1 MTISIDSSLLLNYY
15 DLKAGVPASSSSGSG
30 TTSTSTTSS
39 TAPITPWSKTP
50 TTAQTNSLVQS
61 VINGQSLINPTA
73 AKLSVAAG
81 TPNFNNYKNLFALY
95 QGLTTLQDLATQ
107 ANSPGISAFQLTQL
121 QTAFTS
127 GMNQVQTY
135 LNTSPFTGFS
145 VAEGSVG
152 TTSQSSSGVPT
163 ETDTYNTGLTWSGD
177 PNTPIPALSGNVQF
191 SLSVSQTAPAG
202 LANITVPNTAP
213 TVVNFNLNDMG
224 STPRTMSNV
233 INYLNS
239 QLQAAGVFTRFT
251 DQLTQGTST
260 TFQVNGQTITN
271 PPGPNTYTLQIT
283 GNPVESLT
291 FSAATTA
298 PAVYITQTSGAN
310 PPSTGSATTGVSTT
324 GNTTGASAAT
334 GNATTGN
341 ATAAVTQQL
350 LKLTT
355 DPSASNARV
364 FTDTLAS
371 SIPNAIATATG
382 ADGSVYV
389 LANVTGTTQAGQV
402 DAAHAISGTQ
412 DVALMKYDSA
422 GNLVFT
428 QTLGSTASASG
439 LGLAVSPDGSQVAVV
454 GQGTGLLDDDGGA
467 PPDAT
472 DPTGFVSVFDSS
484 GDPLWTQAVNAWT
497 GGQVNSVTFGADNS
511 VYVAGSN
518 AISDVVSDGFISGF
532 SSTGAQT
539 FNTYLGPTSTSSVN
553 SIAVDG
559 SSLVTA
565 GVQNGDAVVQSYALQ
580 STGAPVLSATRDLG
594 PLDGGNV
601 TGIGVTSDGSIIVA
615 GSTQN
620 GALSAG
626 TIGSAY
632 SGSGEDA
639 FVATLSGNLTPSSSD
654 TLAYFAGAS
663 DTTATALTVA
673 GGQAYIT
680 GQIATSPFPGSG
692 DLSAFNGYAAQIDPT
707 TGQVTWSN
715 TFTGP
720 ESQSDPNSIS
730 VDTTG
735 ASSLDALGLPTGTI
749 DFTPSQNLLANTSL
763 QAGESFQVK
772 SNFNALPQTVTISA
786 DDTLQTLAQKIT
798 QASGYGANVQVVT
811 GTGGVQ
817 QLEITPTSP
826 ASQITLEAGP
836 PGQNALPALGLS
848 EGLVT
853 TNATAKAKSAST
865 AGGAVA
871 TTSLKANYAL
881 GLESTINLNSA
892 SGIANA
898 LAQLGGAI
906 TSVKQIYTDMTTKPS
921 ATTAGVNGP
930 VPAYLTAEIANYQ
943 AALARLTSS

>member
-1 MTISIDSSLLLNYY
+1 MTISIDSSLLLSYY
-15 DLKAGVPASSSSGSG
+15 DLKAGVPASTTSGSG
-30 TTSTSTTSS
+30 STSTSTTGS
-39 TAPITPWSKTP
+39 TKPTTPWSSTP

-61 VINGQSLINPTA
+61 VLNGQSFINPNA
-73 AKLSVAAG
+73 AKLSVPAG
-81 TPNFNNYKNLFALY
+81 TPNYTNYKNLFGLY
-95 QGLTTLQDLATQ
+95 QGLTALQDLATQ
-107 ANSPGISAFQLTQL
+107 ANATGISSYQLTQL

-127 GMNQVQTY
+127 GMKQVQTY
-135 LNTSPFTGFS
+135 LNTSPFTGFN
-145 VAEGSVG
+145 VAEGDVG
-152 TTSQSSSGVPT
+152 ATSQSTAGVPT
-163 ETDTYNTGLTWSGD
+163 ETDTYNTGVLWSGD
-177 PNTPIPALSGNVQF
+177 ANTPVPAFSGNVQF
-191 SLSVSQTAPAG
+191 SLSVSQTP
-202 LANITVPNTAP
+202 LTTLNANITQPTSTP

-224 STPRTMSNV
+224 STPRTISNV
-233 INYLNS
+233 VSYLNQ
-239 QLQAAGVFTRFT
+239 QLQAAGVFTRFADVRT
-251 DQLTQGTST
+251 PGVAT
-260 TFQVNGQTITN
+260 TYQVNGQTITN
-271 PPGPNTYTLQIT
+271 PAPPDQFSLQIV
-283 GNPVESLT
+283 GNAVETLS

-298 PAVYITQTSGAN
+298 PAVYITQTSGAV
-310 PPSTGSATTGVSTT
+310 PPSTGSATTGVTTTSGNTTT
-324 GNTTGASAAT
+324 GNTTSD
-334 GNATTGN
+334 
-341 ATAAVTQQL
+341 VTQQL

-355 DPSASNARV
+355 DPSATNARA
-364 FTDTLAS
+364 FTDTLPQ

-389 LANVTGTTQAGQV
+389 LANVTGATQAGQV

-439 LGLAVSPDGSQVAVV
+439 LGLAVSADGSQVAVV
-454 GQGTGLLDDDGGA
+454 GQATGLLDDDGGA

-472 DPTGFVSVFDSS
+472 DPTGFVSVYDSS
-484 GDPLWTQAVNAWT
+484 GNQLWTQAVNAWT
-497 GGQVNSVTFGADNS
+497 GGQVNSVAFGANNS
-511 VYVAGSN
+511 VYVAGST
-518 AISDVVSDGFISGF
+518 AISDVLSDGFISGF

-539 FNTYLGPTSTSSVN
+539 FNTYLGPTTTGSVN
-553 SIAVDG
+553 SIAVNG
-559 SSLVTA
+559 SSLITA

-580 STGAPVLSATRDLG
+580 SSGAPVLSATRDLG

-601 TGIGVTSDGSIIVA
+601 TGVAVNTDGSIIVA

-626 TIGSAY
+626 TVGSAY
-632 SGSGEDA
+632 SGSGEEA
-639 FVATLSGNLTPSSSD
+639 FVASLASNLAPSSSD
-654 TLAYFAGAS
+654 TLAYFGGAT

-673 GGQAYIT
+673 NGQAYIA
-680 GQIATSPFPGSG
+680 GQIATTPTPGSG

-715 TFTGP
+715 TFNGP
-720 ESQSDPNSIS
+720 ENQSAPNSIA
-730 VDTTG
+730 VDATG

-749 DFTPSQNLLANTSL
+749 DFSPSQNLMANSSL
-763 QAGESFQVK
+763 QVGESFLVK

-817 QLEITPTSP
+817 QLQITPTSA
-826 ASQITLEAGP
+826 ASQVTLEAGP
-836 PGQNALPALGLS
+836 PGENALPALGLS

-865 AGGAVA
+865 AGGAIA

-881 GLESTINLNSA
+881 GLESSINLNSA
-892 SGIANA
+892 SGISNA

-906 TSVKQIYTDMTTKPS
+906 TTVKQIYTDMTTKPS
-921 ATTAGVNGP
+921 TSTAGYNGA
-930 VPAYLTAEIANYQ
+930 VPAYLTAEISNYQ
-943 AALARLTSS
+943 AALARLTSSS